1 MRVAIAYY
9 SKTGQTRRFIEKLS
23 KELPD
28 LAITEI
34 DSGWEKLESPYV
46 LITPT
51 YKYGSVPEEVE
62 DFLETPENAKNI
74 TAVISSGNTNWGR
87 ANYAMAG
94 SKISESLRVPWLHK
108 FEMQGNSKDLKR
120 IAEEIIKINN
130 KER

>member
-1 MRVAIAYY
+1 M
-9 SKTGQTRRFIEKLS
+9 
-23 KELPD
+23 PD

-34 DSGWEKLESPYV
+34 DSGWEKLESPYI

-62 DFLETPENAKNI
+62 DFLETPENARNI
-74 TAVISSGNTNWGR
+74 IAVISSGNTNWGR